1 MNPNDNAPQAQ
12 MLQMISGFWASRAIY
27 LAAKLCLA
35 DHLQDRPLDAAE
47 LAEATATHAPSLYRV
62 LRALASLG
70 LIVEDEDKR
79 FRLTP
84 LGATL
89 QSNVA
94 GSLRAFATSEL
105 GEGHYAAWG
114 NALHSVKT
122 GEIAFDHTFGMPVWD
137 YYAQHPENARVFNE
151 SMTELTAV
159 VERAVLES
167 YDFSPFDKIV
177 DVGGGHGHFI
187 TSILKKSPQAKG
199 ILFDAPQ
206 VIEGAR
212 KRIETDALRERCEAV
227 AGDFF
232 KSVPAGGD
240 LYTLKFIIHDWN
252 DRQSIA
258 ILKQI
263 RRAIKENGKLLL
275 VEQVIQPGNEPQL
288 GKFTDLIMMV
298 MTGGRERT
306 EEEYRA
312 LFAASGF
319 KLTKSTQTPSPVSII
334 EGVPV

>member
-1 MNPNDNAPQAQ
+1 
-12 MLQMISGFWASRAIY
+12 
-27 LAAKLCLA
+27 
-35 DHLQDRPLDAAE
+35 
-47 LAEATATHAPSLYRV
+47 
-62 LRALASLG
+62 
-70 LIVEDEDKR
+70 
-79 FRLTP
+79 
-84 LGATL
+84 
-89 QSNVA
+89 
-94 GSLRAFATSEL
+94 LRAFATSEL

-114 NALHSVKT
+114 DALYSVKT

-167 YDFSPFDKIV
+167 YDFSPFGKIV
-177 DVGGGHGHFI
+177 DVGGGHGGFI
-187 TSILKKSPQAKG
+187 ASILGKNVQASG

-206 VIEGAR
+206 VVEGAR
-212 KRIETDALRERCEAV
+212 KRIEAGALAERCEAV

-252 DRQSIA
+252 DKQATA

-263 RRAIKENGKLLL
+263 RRAVKESGKLLL
-275 VEQVIQPGNEPQL
+275 VEQVILPGNEPQL

-319 KLTKSTQTPSPVSII
+319 RLTKITPTPSPVSII

>member
-1 MNPNDNAPQAQ
+1 MNPNENTPQAQ

-27 LAAKLCLA
+27 LAAKLGLA
-35 DHLQDRPLDAAE
+35 DHLQDHPKGAAE

-89 QSNVA
+89 QSNVP

-114 NALHSVKT
+114 DALHSVKT
-122 GEIAFDHTFGMPVWD
+122 GEIAFDHVFGMPVWD
-137 YYAQHPENARVFNE
+137 YYAQHPENARIFNE
-151 SMTELTAV
+151 SMTELTAM

-167 YDFSPFDKIV
+167 YDFSPFGKIV
-177 DVGGGHGHFI
+177 DVGGGHGSFI
-187 TSILKKSPQAKG
+187 ASILGKNTQARG

-206 VIEGAR
+206 VVEGAR
-212 KRIETDALRERCEAV
+212 KRFEADRLAERCEAV

-232 KSVPAGGD
+232 KSVPASGD

-252 DRQSIA
+252 DKQAIT

-263 RRAIKENGKLLL
+263 RRAIKESGKLIL
-275 VEQVIQPGNEPQL
+275 VEQVILPGNEPQL

-319 KLTKSTQTPSPVSII
+319 KLTKITPTPSPVSII

>member
-1 MNPNDNAPQAQ
+1 MNPNENTPQAQ
-12 MLQMISGFWASRAIY
+12 MLQMIAGFWASRAIY
-27 LAAKLCLA
+27 LAAKLGLA
-35 DHLQDRPLDAAE
+35 DHLRDHPKDAAE
-47 LAEATATHAPSLYRV
+47 LAEATATHATSLYRV

-79 FRLTP
+79 FRLMP

-89 QSNVA
+89 QSNVP

-105 GEGHYAAWG
+105 GEDHYVAWG
-114 NALHSVKT
+114 DALHSVKT

-137 YYAQHPENARVFNE
+137 YYAQHPDNARVFNE
-151 SMTELTAV
+151 SMTELTSM
-159 VERAVLES
+159 VEQAVLES
-167 YDFSPFDKIV
+167 YDFSPFGKIV

-187 TSILKKSPQAKG
+187 TSILKKSPQATG

-212 KRIETDALRERCEAV
+212 KRIETDALAERCEAV

-232 KSVPAGGD
+232 KSVPAGGA

-263 RRAIKENGKLLL
+263 RRAIKENGKLLV
-275 VEQVIQPGNEPQL
+275 VEQVILPGNEPQL

-319 KLTKSTQTPSPVSII
+319 KLTKITQTPSPVSII